1 MENTIHYP
9 FPCPLA
15 SDEVDTVLGVAD
27 KVPFALSAL
36 HVLPRPDTLQEP
48 DLSCRALGYSRR
60 NELFRTVV
68 FGDQGLLR
76 LQVQLTLIRLLQ

>member
-1 MENTIHYP
+1 MENTFLHP

-15 SDEVDTVLGVAD
+15 SDEDDTVLGVAD
-27 KVPFALSAL
+27 KVQFPLSGL
-36 HVLPRPDTLQEP
+36 HVLPLPDTLQKP

-76 LQVQLTLIRLLQ
+76 LQVQLKLIHLLQ